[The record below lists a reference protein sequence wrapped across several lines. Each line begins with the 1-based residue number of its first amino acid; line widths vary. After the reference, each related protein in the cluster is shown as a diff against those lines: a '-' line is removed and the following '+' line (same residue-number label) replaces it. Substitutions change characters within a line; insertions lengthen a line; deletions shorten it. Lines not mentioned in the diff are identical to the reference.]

1 VVCSSC
7 AKRASEIRQRLQQQQ
22 GSLEEGSLA
31 RPKAPWFPPLYTFKD
46 EQDPPNEFE
55 DPDLHTLVARIIQ
68 FRHENSL
75 PDIAYLQN
83 VILHYTMMSNPDY
96 EQHIEWYVPDATV
109 HLSVKQYALSALA
122 YVKATTHTPENIF
135 VDQETAELRSTTCLN
150 CPRNVPKVNGR
161 TRDDQGF
168 GQSRF
173 AQLAKD
179 RHTSFDNLLAN
190 RVVTQKKKT
199 TVLGVINM
207 IGINDNQLKSLAGY
221 LASVIKSNNPFDKM
235 LVAKFLTRPK
245 LSIRQKH
252 KKLQTETKNIMRV
265 REKLIKMV
273 SEECGFIYYRK
284 PTHIEFKGY
293 YDWRKDYNK
302 DLESVLFSSKR

>member
-1 VVCSSC
+1 MGCSSC
-7 AKRASEIRQRLQQQQ
+7 AKRALEIQQRLQQQ
-22 GSLEEGSLA
+22 GTLEEGSLA
-31 RPKAPWFPPLYTFKD
+31 RPKAPWFPPMYTFKD

-55 DPDLHTLVARIIQ
+55 DPDLNTLMAKVIQ

-75 PDIAYLQN
+75 PDIAYLHN
-83 VILHYTMMSNPDY
+83 VILHYTMMSNPIY

-135 VDQETAELRSTTCLN
+135 VDQETAELRAATCLN

-179 RHTSFDNLLAN
+179 RHTSVDNLLHLCGTCTCLLKAKVHFTQEFIEDATTEELLRQFTQEYVGLNGRPHTCWIGKAYLEKRAN
-190 RVVTQKKKT
+190 NGK
-199 TVLGVINM
+199 
-207 IGINDNQLKSLAGY
+207 
-221 LASVIKSNNPFDKM
+221 
-235 LVAKFLTRPK
+235 
-245 LSIRQKH
+245 
-252 KKLQTETKNIMRV
+252 
-265 REKLIKMV
+265 
-273 SEECGFIYYRK
+273 
-284 PTHIEFKGY
+284 
-293 YDWRKDYNK
+293 
-302 DLESVLFSSKR
+302 